1 MSSASEHTA
10 TYTTTT
16 HYSKQMSFE
25 EIITEIQIKPELW
38 MSSHP
43 LFKNRIIKS
52 KSWKELAEKL
62 HIEGSAEKALE
73 TPERPI
79 QKRAKKTTS
88 SKIWGRGGCMGFN
101 LAIL

>member
-1 MSSASEHTA
+1 
-10 TYTTTT
+10 
-16 HYSKQMSFE
+16 MSFE

-62 HIEGSAEKALE
+62 HIEEEVLK
-73 TPERPI
+73 
-79 QKRAKKTTS
+79 KRWKHLKDQFRKELKKTTS